1 MKRPIIPVVGHRGAA
16 ALWPENTMY
25 AFREAEKLGVDG
37 LETDIRMTRDG
48 ELVLCHDER
57 VDRTTDGTGRVCDL
71 SLRELRAL
79 DAGRPF
85 CGGPTGLRI
94 PTLEAF
100 LDWAAGTG
108 LFLNLEIKD
117 ARRKTVEKT
126 MRTIDRYRLA
136 GRYVITSFDLE
147 VCRHVRAEFGA
158 PVQGFVHGRLIN
170 DRPDAYRLFYAVG
183 IGLAELSRELVRE
196 LREEGLRPW
205 CWCPGTEQQVR
216 RAVDCGAE
224 LCTCNDPR
232 SALALL
238 RREGLHP

>member
-1 MKRPIIPVVGHRGAA
+1 MVDVYKRQLRDESDLPAQLLERVVARIHAREPHRALRRVVEAGDEVHNRALARALSLIHISIIPVVGHRGAA

-94 PTLEAF
+94 PTL
-100 LDWAAGTG
+100 
-108 LFLNLEIKD
+108 
-117 ARRKTVEKT
+117 
-126 MRTIDRYRLA
+126 
-136 GRYVITSFDLE
+136 
-147 VCRHVRAEFGA
+147 GA
-158 PVQGFVHGRLIN
+158 DVYKR
-170 DRPDAYRLFYAVG
+170 
-183 IGLAELSRELVRE
+183 
-196 LREEGLRPW
+196 
-205 CWCPGTEQQVR
+205 QV
-216 RAVDCGAE
+216 
-224 LCTCNDPR
+224 
-232 SALALL
+232 
-238 RREGLHP
+238 